1 MTAAQKNQVFQLVQ
15 NASAWLNGYV
25 PDDLAVCPEFSDDAV
40 QAPLPEV
47 QPEVTVAPQ
56 NESPKPES
64 TGISLDSVNAKI
76 SACQNCVLSKTRTHV
91 VPGEG
96 VLQPVAMVIGEGP
109 GEDEDISGRPFVGK
123 AGQLLD
129 KMLASIALSRAS
141 NCFIANIVKCRP
153 PMNRTPMPD
162 EANACSGY
170 LQAQIHILKPQ
181 LILAMGRTAIQ
192 NLLQTEKGINALRG
206 QFFDYNGIPVIA
218 TYHPSALLRD
228 EALKRP
234 AWEDLKKA
242 RTKLAELCPDY
253 AAEFYRMQNKA

>member
-1 MTAAQKNQVFQLVQ
+1 
-15 NASAWLNGYV
+15 
-25 PDDLAVCPEFSDDAV
+25 
-40 QAPLPEV
+40 
-47 QPEVTVAPQ
+47 
-56 NESPKPES
+56 
-64 TGISLDSVNAKI
+64 
-76 SACQNCVLSKTRTHV
+76 
-91 VPGEG
+91 
-96 VLQPVAMVIGEGP
+96 
-109 GEDEDISGRPFVGK
+109 
-123 AGQLLD
+123 
-129 KMLASIALSRAS
+129 
-141 NCFIANIVKCRP
+141 
-153 PMNRTPMPD
+153 MNRTPMPD

-242 RTKLAELCPDY
+242 RAKLAEICPDY